1 MDLDAMATQEEEN
14 DDIVVIRNLKK
25 SYTLQ
30 DGREVAVLRKIT
42 LDSSVECFPVKRGEF
57 LVIRGPSGSGKTS
70 LLNIIGTI
78 DKPTS
83 GSVLLFGNEVR
94 YNGGDKELAALRLE
108 HAIPS

>member
-1 MDLDAMATQEEEN
+1 MATQEEEN
-14 DDIVVIRNLKK
+14 DDSVVIRNLKK

-30 DGREVAVLRKIT
+30 DGREVAVLRNIT

-94 YNGGDKELAALRLE
+94 YGGGDKELAALRLE